1 MRKNQLLILL
11 CIGITYASCKKEI
24 QLNRSST
31 TSLHMPNQDRGFIV
45 IAKEGADVNTIAAA
59 ITKIGGKKL
68 ILKEAIK
75 ELGLIHVQ
83 TPDPSFA
90 ERARQVTGV
99 EAVAVDIITNW
110 RLPERVEKISKKQM
124 AALKAKGKKGKK
136 PIVNDN
142 PYSFLQWG
150 IQSIHADKAWAKGYG
165 GKGSKVAVLDGG
177 FILGDTEIGPSV
189 ILTHSFI
196 DGETPEYHGPGGFSI
211 SHGTHVAGTIAA
223 LNDGEGVIGIAPET
237 KLILV
242 KVLSDVD
249 GSGPW
254 SAMINGIYYAAV
266 NGANVINMSLGGEL
280 PRRDF
285 IDDNG
290 TPDDYSDDMLIKY
303 DREVKQLVTAMNRAT
318 VFANLRGVTVVAA
331 AGNDGVNY
339 DVEKDFITYPAN
351 CQGVL
356 SIASN
361 GPLGWGFNQD
371 TTLYVPSIFT
381 NSGKKFVSYGAP
393 GGNYAEPITDAL
405 ADVQGIVNYEYAFN
419 FVFNIGGI
427 DEDTNDLYYVWITGT
442 SMAAPHASGAAAL
455 LYGKYGKYCS
465 PFLVD
470 QIFRST
476 ATDLGGRG
484 NDRFFGKGQ
493 INAGKAVSF

>member
-1 MRKNQLLILL
+1 MLF
-11 CIGITYASCKKEI
+11 CIVITYASCKKEI
-24 QLNRSST
+24 QLGPSGT
-31 TSLHMPNQDRGFIV
+31 ALLHLPDQDRGFIV
-45 IAKEGADVNTIAAA
+45 IAKEGANINAISAA
-59 ITKIGGKKL
+59 ITKLGDKKL
-68 ILKEAIK
+68 KLKGAIE
-75 ELGLIHVQ
+75 ELGLIQVQ
-83 TPDPSFA
+83 TPDPRFA
-90 ERARQVTGV
+90 ERARQISGV
-99 EAVAVDIITNW
+99 EAVAVDVITNW
-110 RLPERVEKISKKQM
+110 RLPEKVEKISKKEM
-124 AALKAKGKKGKK
+124 AALKAKSTKGKK

-177 FILGDTEIGPSV
+177 FILGDAEIAPSV

-196 DGETPEYHGPGGFSI
+196 DGETPEYHGAGGFSI

-242 KVLSDVD
+242 KVLSDVN

-290 TPDDYSDDMLIKY
+290 TPDDLSDDMLIKY
-303 DREVKQLVTAMNRAT
+303 DKEVKQLVTAMNRAT
-318 VFANLRGVTVVAA
+318 VFANTRGVTVVAA
-331 AGNDGVNY
+331 AGNDAVNY
-339 DVEKDFITYPAN
+339 DVEKNFITYPAN
-351 CQGVL
+351 CTGVL

-381 NSGKKFVSYGAP
+381 NSGRKFISYGAP
-393 GGNYAEPITDAL
+393 GGNYALPISDAV
-405 ADVQGIVNYEYAFN
+405 ANVGGIINYEYAFN
-419 FVFNIGGI
+419 FIFNIGGI
-427 DEDTNDLYYVWITGT
+427 DEDTNDLYCVWITGT

-465 PFLVD
+465 PFLVN
-470 QIFRST
+470 QIFKAT